1 MKRTPQR
8 SLLLF
13 WLAALAWGGGV
24 AALAWTAPAQPV
36 LLLAAWAAGASL
48 LLLLALYLGLSFRLD
63 LLQVQQTLRE
73 ASRGEPDAEGQGKRA
88 LAPLWWPLIDA
99 VARQDPPRDPVASD
113 QRHQADMQAQMQ
125 SQARLQTQLQAQ
137 LDALHSALAA
147 ERAQV
152 SAWQQ
157 RAARAQAEQDVLRQQ
172 VQDAATALDSV
183 DSILAAATPVP
194 DTPPAA
200 PSNAQR
206 AAAEALSA
214 DWSARLSVLTVECEA
229 CARAEAQH
237 EEASR
242 AQTLARAAQQAQAA
256 AAQREHAR
264 QLTQAVDA
272 LQLLGLNLRLQ
283 LSHLANAPGTGTAIF
298 AQTEADLDALLGG
311 VRQIS
316 AGLPACET
324 PEKTANAPEPQP
336 DQQARA
342 QRLEQLLEH
351 LRRAMAELA
360 AAQGNDAAP
369 DAEAEAQRLQWQ
381 AAAQQQ
387 ARQIASIRQQFQPL
401 RQALLRT
408 AKKNSSSL

>member
-36 LLLAAWAAGASL
+36 LLLAAWAAGAAL

-88 LAPLWWPLIDA
+88 LAALWWPLIDA

-113 QRHQADMQAQMQ
+113 QRHQAEMQEQMQ
-125 SQARLQTQLQAQ
+125 SQAQLQTQLQAQ

-152 SAWQQ
+152 SVWQQ
-157 RAARAQAEQDVLRQQ
+157 RAARAQAEQDALRQQ

-183 DSILAAATPVP
+183 DSILAAVTPVP
-194 DTPPAA
+194 DMPPAA
-200 PSNAQR
+200 SSDAQR
-206 AAAEALSA
+206 AAVEALSA
-214 DWSARLSVLTVECEA
+214 DLSALTAECEA
-229 CARAEAQH
+229 CARAEAQQ

-242 AQTLARAAQQAQAA
+242 AQTLARAAEQAQAA
-256 AAQREHAR
+256 AAQRQHAR

-316 AGLPACET
+316 AGLPACEAT
-324 PEKTANAPEPQP
+324 EKTANAPEPQP
-336 DQQARA
+336 AAQARA
-342 QRLEQLLEH
+342 QRLEHLLEH
-351 LRRAMAELA
+351 LRRAMAALA

-369 DAEAEAQRLQWQ
+369 DAETEAQRLQWQ

-387 ARQIASIRQQFQPL
+387 ARQIASIRQQFQTL
-401 RQALLRT
+401 RHTLLRA

>member
-13 WLAALAWGGGV
+13 WLTALAWGGGV

-36 LLLAAWAAGASL
+36 LLLAAWVAGAAL

-73 ASRGEPDAEGQGKRA
+73 ASRGEPDAEGQGKRV
-88 LAPLWWPLIDA
+88 LAALWWPLIDA
-99 VARQDPPRDPVASD
+99 VARQDPPRDPAASD
-113 QRHQADMQAQMQ
+113 QRHQAEMQEQMQA
-125 SQARLQTQLQAQ
+125 QTQLQAQ

-152 SAWQQ
+152 GAWQQ

-172 VQDAATALDSV
+172 VQDAATALESV
-183 DSILAAATPVP
+183 DSLLAAVTPVH
-194 DTPPAA
+194 DIPPAA
-200 PSNAQR
+200 TNDAQR
-206 AAAEALSA
+206 TAAEVLSA
-214 DWSARLSVLTVECEA
+214 DLSARLSALTVECEA

-242 AQTLARAAQQAQAA
+242 AQALTHAAQQAQVD
-256 AAQREHAR
+256 AAQRQHAR

-283 LSHLANAPGTGTAIF
+283 LSHLANAPGTGTATF

-311 VRQIS
+311 VKQLS
-316 AGLPACET
+316 ADWPACNA
-324 PEKTANAPEPQP
+324 PEHTANAPEPQP

-342 QRLEQLLEH
+342 QLLEHLLEH

-360 AAQGNDAAP
+360 AAQGYDAAQ
-369 DAEAEAQRLQWQ
+369 DAAQTEAQRLQWQ

-387 ARQIASIRQQFQPL
+387 ARQIASIRQQFQTL
-401 RQALLRT
+401 RHTLLRA

>member
-36 LLLAAWAAGASL
+36 LLLAAWGAGAAL

-73 ASRGEPDAEGQGKRA
+73 ASRGEPDAEGQGKRV
-88 LAPLWWPLIDA
+88 LAALWWPLIDA

-113 QRHQADMQAQMQ
+113 QRHQAEMQEQMQ
-125 SQARLQTQLQAQ
+125 SQAQLQTQLQAQ

-152 SAWQQ
+152 SVWQQ
-157 RAARAQAEQDVLRQQ
+157 RAARAQAEQDALRQQ

-183 DSILAAATPVP
+183 DSILAAVTPVP
-194 DTPPAA
+194 DRPPAA
-200 PSNAQR
+200 SSDAQR
-206 AAAEALSA
+206 AAVEALAVDLSA
-214 DWSARLSVLTVECEA
+214 LTAECEA

-237 EEASR
+237 EEASK
-242 AQTLARAAQQAQAA
+242 AQTLDH
-256 AAQREHAR
+256 AAQRQHAR

-311 VRQIS
+311 VKQIS
-316 AGLPACET
+316 AGLPACEAT
-324 PEKTANAPEPQP
+324 EKTANAPEPQP
-336 DQQARA
+336 AAQARA
-342 QRLEQLLEH
+342 QRLEHLLEH
-351 LRRAMAELA
+351 LRRAMAALA

-369 DAEAEAQRLQWQ
+369 DGAAEAQRLQWQ

-387 ARQIASIRQQFQPL
+387 ARQIASIRQQFQTL
-401 RQALLRT
+401 RHTLLRA